1 MTFSE
6 PAARSDPLGIIMK
19 PLYIFRHI
27 ECEGPGY
34 LGEVLS
40 RLAVPCHVVAI
51 DKDDHVPTDIDGCSG
66 LVFMGGPMS
75 VNDPLPWIGQELELI
90 REAHAQ
96 GLPILGHCLG
106 GQLISKAL
114 GGNVSANPVREIGWH
129 PVRKLHNKTAE
140 NWLSGLPAR
149 MELFH
154 WHGET
159 FSVPDQAELILESDH
174 CAHQAFASGNT
185 LALQCHVE
193 MTAPMVREWATLYR
207 EELGNPSSTVQSAES
222 MTENLAGKIAALR
235 QLADRLYRRW
245 LRPLLG

>member
-1 MTFSE
+1 
-6 PAARSDPLGIIMK
+6 MK

-34 LGEVLS
+34 FGEVLS
-40 RLAVPCHVVAI
+40 RLAIPCQVIAI
-51 DKDDHVPTDIDGCSG
+51 DRNEPVPAGIDGCSG

-75 VNDPLPWIGQELELI
+75 VNDPLPWIGQELKLI
-90 REAHAQ
+90 RKAHAQ
-96 GLPILGHCLG
+96 GLPVLGHCLG

-114 GGNVSANPVREIGWH
+114 GGTVSANPVREIGWH
-129 PVRKLHNKTAE
+129 TVRKLHNETAE
-140 NWLSGLPAR
+140 SWLGELPFR

-159 FSVPDQAELILESDH
+159 FSVPDHAELILESDH
-174 CAHQAFASGNT
+174 CARQAFASGNT

-193 MTAPMVREWATLYR
+193 MTAPMVREWVSRYR
-207 EELGNPSSTVQSAES
+207 EELGNPSPTVQSAES
-222 MTENLAGKIAALR
+222 MAENLAGKIAAL
-235 QLADRLYRRW
+235 QQIADTLYRRW